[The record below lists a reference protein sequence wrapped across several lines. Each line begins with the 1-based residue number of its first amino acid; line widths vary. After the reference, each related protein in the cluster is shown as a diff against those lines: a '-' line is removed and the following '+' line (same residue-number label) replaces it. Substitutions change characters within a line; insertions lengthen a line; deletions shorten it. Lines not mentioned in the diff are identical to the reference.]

1 LDDTHASFDA
11 NKHQRTAQLQN
22 AQLSFEKLTPATFVL
37 TKHCF
42 FPEQSMNSPFQY
54 QLIKGGG
61 LPVISQWKLAFEQAW
76 TIRVEGTM
84 WAVGAVEKKK
94 KIVKKM

>member
-1 LDDTHASFDA
+1 
-11 NKHQRTAQLQN
+11 
-22 AQLSFEKLTPATFVL
+22 
-37 TKHCF
+37 
-42 FPEQSMNSPFQY
+42 MNSPFQY

-84 WAVGAVEKKK
+84 WAVGAVEKRK